1 MRRHEHGGGLRPVAG
16 ARLLTAALAVLAMVT
31 SAGAQ
36 MPPVPGGSAPAVPD
50 TGRLAFAAADSL
62 PAPTAFHVLGDTVA
76 FGGLL
81 GIAWD
86 LPPGAASA
94 GAPPTVAGDQLI
106 LEPEP
111 ARPWWRITGGGR
123 SKLFADA
130 VAALPPS
137 PGERVVATYRVYRTA
152 PFRLEWLG
160 RTSPVVLVR
169 GRVDDPS
176 RLAAIRDP
184 RPVGWFTA
192 AAAVLLALLVLLAAA
207 SWWWWRRRRRRD
219 NSALDWSL
227 PEPAWIGTALA
238 LRVLLAERHLERG
251 DTRLFLDGLAAVA
264 RRHAAGHFGVAA
276 AEMTGRELVASCNAR
291 GYAPVQP
298 EALARIID
306 AADLHRYDRAAPTA
320 EWCRQEAV
328 DLLTALSATRVMP
341 RQTPVAAE
349 RLLEAGKA
357 WTAVTADLA
366 GAAIPGEVAR

>member
-1 MRRHEHGGGLRPVAG
+1 MRRCEHSGGLRPIAG
-16 ARLLTAALAVLAMVT
+16 ARLLTAVVAVLATVAA
-31 SAGAQ
+31 AGAQ
-36 MPPVPGGSAPAVPD
+36 TAPLPDGPAQAVPD

-62 PAPTAFHVLGDTVA
+62 PAPIAFHVLGDTVA

-86 LPPGAASA
+86 LPQGAGST

-111 ARPWWRITGGGR
+111 ARPWWRFKGGDR
-123 SKLFADA
+123 SKVFADA
-130 VAALPPS
+130 AASLPAS

-219 NSALDWSL
+219 NAALDWSL

-238 LRVLLAERHLERG
+238 LRALLAERHLERG

-276 AEMTGRELVASCNAR
+276 AEMTGRELIASCNAR
-291 GYAPVQP
+291 GYAPMQP

-306 AADLHRYDRAAPTA
+306 AADLHRYDRAGPTA
-320 EWCRQEAV
+320 EWCRHEAV

-366 GAAIPGEVAR
+366 GATIPGEVAR